1 MICMV
6 PWIRDHTGYIH
17 LFFTSNST
25 FRSVKI
31 FYIIFGTLSLV
42 LGIIGIFLPVLPTT
56 PLLLLTAF
64 CYYRGS
70 SRMYDWLM
78 SHPKLGPYIR
88 NFRENRMI
96 PRRVKVYILTMLWA
110 SLLFCAYIL
119 DPIWLK
125 CLMMVIAIGVT
136 WHILSYKSE

>member
-1 MICMV
+1 MKFLYLI
-6 PWIRDHTGYIH
+6 
-17 LFFTSNST
+17 L
-25 FRSVKI
+25 
-31 FYIIFGTLSLV
+31 GTLSLV

-70 SRMYDWLM
+70 ERLYSWLM
-78 SHPKLGPYIR
+78 GHPYLGSYIR
-88 NFRENRMI
+88 NFRENRII
-96 PRRVKVYILTMLWA
+96 PRRVKVYTLLLLWV

-119 DPIWLK
+119 DPLWLK
-125 CLMMVIAIGVT
+125 CLMIGIAVGVT

>member
-1 MICMV
+1 MKLL
-6 PWIRDHTGYIH
+6 Y
-17 LFFTSNST
+17 LLL
-25 FRSVKI
+25 
-31 FYIIFGTLSLV
+31 GTLSLI

-88 NFRENRMI
+88 NFREHRMI
-96 PRRVKVYILTMLWA
+96 PRHVKAYILTMLWL

-119 DPIWLK
+119 HPIWLK
-125 CLMMVIAIGVT
+125 CLMIAIAIGVT
-136 WHILSYKSE
+136 IHILSYKSE

>member
-1 MICMV
+1 MKLL
-6 PWIRDHTGYIH
+6 Y
-17 LFFTSNST
+17 LLL
-25 FRSVKI
+25 
-31 FYIIFGTLSLV
+31 GTLSLI

-56 PLLLLTAF
+56 PLLLITAF

-88 NFRENRMI
+88 NFREHRMI
-96 PRRVKVYILTMLWA
+96 PRRVKAYILTMLWL

-119 DPIWLK
+119 HPIWLK
-125 CLMMVIAIGVT
+125 CLMIAIAIGVT
-136 WHILSYKSE
+136 IHILSYKSE